1 MRLLTIGVGV
11 RGAKIAEL
19 LAKKGTRV
27 NRVPLFKSFAVLN
40 DERAIRSVSL
50 PESRK
55 FYVLNDVS
63 GVVAAATATY
73 EITEGSLVI
82 TSLEDDF
89 GFSASLEICERLK
102 DVTEDYVLS
111 IAILPQFEMAKIVE
125 LRERIRELRKK
136 SDVMFLFRGTPE
148 TEQYVLKTFNL
159 IALAGEIDLKKRV
172 AGEVVIDTSDVFNA
186 LRGDGFSVVG
196 YAERT
201 VPLMSFLKSRSEL
214 KATRTKRML
223 EMVDEAM
230 KNVSVDSEISDASS
244 ALLLYAANPKEV
256 TMEGIFAAISKIEQL
271 NDRIVVRY
279 GDYPLLRSRKVSLV
293 LLFSGI
299 RKLKVS

>member
-1 MRLLTIGVGV
+1 MRLLTIGVGI

-27 NRVPLFKSFAVLN
+27 NKVPLFKSFAVLN

-102 DVTEDYVLS
+102 EVMEDYVLS
-111 IAILPQFEMAKIVE
+111 IAILPQLEMAKIVE

-148 TEQYVLKTFNL
+148 TEQSILKTFNL

-201 VPLMSFLKSRSEL
+201 VPFMSFLKSKSEL
-214 KATRTKRML
+214 KAARTRRML

-256 TMEGIFAAISKIEQL
+256 TMEGLFAAISKIEQL
-271 NDRIVVRY
+271 NNRIVVRY

>member
-1 MRLLTIGVGV
+1 MRLLTIGVGI

-73 EITEGSLVI
+73 EITEGSLVV

-102 DVTEDYVLS
+102 EVTEDYVLS
-111 IAILPQFEMAKIVE
+111 IAILPQLEMAKIVE

-148 TEQYVLKTFNL
+148 TEQSILKTFNL

-201 VPLMSFLKSRSEL
+201 VPLMSFLKSKSEL
-214 KATRTKRML
+214 KAARTRRML
-223 EMVDEAM
+223 EMVDDAM
-230 KNVSVDSEISDASS
+230 KNVSVDSEIGDASS

-256 TMEGIFAAISKIEQL
+256 TMEGLFAAISKIEQL
-271 NDRIVVRY
+271 NNRIVVRY